1 MLCCIRSLISTQT
14 FQRALTA
21 GNGQVCR
28 DKECPFSGVTSSG
41 RVSRKV
47 PESDVWSMMVPLL
60 MRTAVSVCVCVFQ
73 DEKVKQDVEAQEA
86 ELEEQRKQE
95 VLEQQR
101 RRLEEE
107 RQKAEAKIQKKLQM
121 RQQEVELREKILKN
135 VKVGN
140 VGVYVCVSVWGYV
153 CEWVWV
159 FICVCGGVCVRACVC
174 VLGGGGGG
182 SKLEAVRVLN
192 SFP

>member
-1 MLCCIRSLISTQT
+1 MFALMLCCIRSLISTQT
-14 FQRALTA
+14 FQRALTV

-28 DKECPFSGVTSSG
+28 DKECPFSGITSSG

-60 MRTAVSVCVCVFQ
+60 TRTAVSVCVFQ

-135 VKVGN
+135 VKVGD
-140 VGVYVCVSVWGYV
+140 VYVCASV
-153 CEWVWV
+153 
-159 FICVCGGVCVRACVC
+159 
-174 VLGGGGGG
+174 
-182 SKLEAVRVLN
+182 
-192 SFP
+192 

>member
-1 MLCCIRSLISTQT
+1 M
-14 FQRALTA
+14 
-21 GNGQVCR
+21 
-28 DKECPFSGVTSSG
+28 
-41 RVSRKV
+41 
-47 PESDVWSMMVPLL
+47 PLL
-60 MRTAVSVCVCVFQ
+60 MRTAVSVCAFQ

-140 VGVYVCVSVWGYV
+140 VGVSLWGYV
-153 CEWVWV
+153 CE
-159 FICVCGGVCVRACVC
+159 CGCGCLYVCVSECV
-174 VLGGGGGG
+174 
-182 SKLEAVRVLN
+182 
-192 SFP
+192 

>member
-1 MLCCIRSLISTQT
+1 MC
-14 FQRALTA
+14 
-21 GNGQVCR
+21 
-28 DKECPFSGVTSSG
+28 
-41 RVSRKV
+41 
-47 PESDVWSMMVPLL
+47 
-60 MRTAVSVCVCVFQ
+60 VCVCVFQ

-140 VGVYVCVSVWGYV
+140 VGVYVGASVWGYV
-153 CEWVWV
+153 CEWV

-182 SKLEAVRVLN
+182 VASWRQCESLIVFPEVLCSLDHAIRPRWVKQRAVLN
-192 SFP
+192 FESFPWIM